1 MGLEGTHLLISGV
14 SKKSRNLNL
23 YEKYPDFLNVGSQFR
38 TFDLWHWPS
47 SPTSAGQIESVDLVL
62 RPVASAVPSARD
74 AERKDSCPEVLY

>member
-23 YEKYPDFLNVGSQFR
+23 YEKYPDFLNVGNQFR